1 MSVAILGAVISVVAA
16 AAAVVSAVWARQSGR
31 VQSSSAEDDLQD
43 KFNQLIS
50 TLTKLQG
57 EAAELGVQ
65 GMAPAGSA
73 ALAKQ
78 LGLGNQLEVVGAQS
92 HAMLHPADKSEPTP
106 DLDWSAAYILA
117 ATFDQT
123 WHADWAEDYW
133 KRSVEKAEDDAK
145 LIALVGAARHY
156 FMRNDEGDLGRGRE
170 CHAEAIRV
178 IDRIGRVN
186 DMCFQQKCS
195 VYFEGVM
202 AEYGAGN
209 WNEMITA
216 LWNCFK
222 AAERIHTPMKAM
234 WCTAPLFG
242 FIDQWNL
249 LPGMNAAPDAT
260 ALEKSALDDPT
271 ATVAHA
277 AGPPGPGRLRSG
289 RRGPALVPAGAAAR
303 GPAGPPD
310 SAVGPAR
317 AVAPGP
323 SGVAGNGPAERNG
336 WPGRRG
342 RLALGGPEHASGLGG
357 AGGRGL
363 QPRRAVPDLARGHRG
378 RPRYRPGR
386 RGRRGP
392 GHGPRDREARP
403 CRQLRGEENH
413 QRWFSGSR
421 TPYSRRP

>member
-31 VQSSSAEDDLQD
+31 VQSSSAQDDLQD

-260 ALEKSALDDPT
+260 ALEKSALMT
-271 ATVAHA
+271 QLQLWRTQRALQAQA
-277 AGPPGPGRLRSG
+277 AFVQAAAVPPWFQ
-289 RRGPALVPAGAAAR
+289 PAPQPAGQQAHQTAQWAQPAPWPQVLPGLQETDPQNATGGQADGVGWPSAAPSTPAAWGAPADGGFNLDALFPTSPEGTAADPAT
-303 GPAGPPD
+303 GPAG
-310 SAVGPAR
+310 
-317 AVAPGP
+317 
-323 SGVAGNGPAERNG
+323 VAGADQGT
-336 WPGRRG
+336 
-342 RLALGGPEHASGLGG
+342 
-357 AGGRGL
+357 
-363 QPRRAVPDLARGHRG
+363 
-378 RPRYRPGR
+378 
-386 RGRRGP
+386 GP
-392 GHGPRDREARP
+392 GTEKPDPAV
-403 CRQLRGEENH
+403 
-413 QRWFSGSR
+413 S
-421 TPYSRRP
+421 